1 MSGWSSFL
9 ILERGGEYESF
20 LFSID
25 IMKELIFWLKFC
37 DCMDVYRW
45 ITQDWYK
52 ALNTV
57 DFLKCLSVA
66 IRDWI
71 FTIEN
76 CWSHS
81 PDLLCRCCWSPGNL
95 WCCGWGSLFP
105 GSVADGG
112 GLACW
117 VPQDS
122 DSLRLWHCT
131 LSAHCHLE
139 TKIYHVWTAGTWNVI
154 FATLEICGLAPIVPC
169 RPLTLCSL
177 CLYHYE
183 EK

>member
-1 MSGWSSFL
+1 MG
-9 ILERGGEYESF
+9 
-20 LFSID
+20 D
-25 IMKELIFWLKFC
+25 
-37 DCMDVYRW
+37 
-45 ITQDWYK
+45 Q
-52 ALNTV
+52 
-57 DFLKCLSVA
+57 
-66 IRDWI
+66 I
-71 FTIEN
+71 FTI
-76 CWSHS
+76 WLHS

-139 TKIYHVWTAGTWNVI
+139 TKINHVLDCWDVEMSFSPRLRYVDMHPLFPVAPSRSAHYVYIIIKRSRFLEELIFISGILLTNTSCLIEATNRTGYRRRLRIRWWHYQPRILSGRGAGQKDFKSKRSVWVMN
-154 FATLEICGLAPIVPC
+154 
-169 RPLTLCSL
+169 SN
-177 CLYHYE
+177 
-183 EK
+183 